1 MKIKEDIENHRKQIN
16 KSDFKM
22 ERKMRFVI
30 QRVNSASVSVDDKVI
45 ASIGKGYL
53 ILFGAGEGDTKEM
66 LVPFAD
72 KIAKMRIFA
81 DENEKTNLSI
91 NDVNGEILVVSQ
103 FTLYADCR
111 KGRRPGFTDAAKP
124 DTAIPLYDYYNQKI
138 QDSGIHVETGV
149 FGADM
154 KVSLINDGPVTIL
167 LDSKDICKG

>member
-1 MKIKEDIENHRKQIN
+1 MKI
-16 KSDFKM
+16 
-22 ERKMRFVI
+22 VI
-30 QRVNSASVSVDDKVI
+30 QRVKESSVSIDGQIKG
-45 ASIGKGYL
+45 SIQKGYMTL
-53 ILFGAGEGDTKEM
+53 VGFCESDTKAI
-66 LVPFAD
+66 VD
-72 KIAKMRIFA
+72 KMIDKMIGLRIFE
-81 DENEKTNLSI
+81 DDQGKMNLSLT
-91 NDVNGEILVVSQ
+91 DVQGAILSISQ

-111 KGRRPGFTDAAKP
+111 KGRRPGFIDAAKP

>member
-1 MKIKEDIENHRKQIN
+1 MKI
-16 KSDFKM
+16 
-22 ERKMRFVI
+22 VI
-30 QRVNSASVSVDDKVI
+30 QRVKESSVSIDGQIKG
-45 ASIGKGYL
+45 SIQKGYMTL
-53 ILFGAGEGDTKEM
+53 VGFCESDTKAI
-66 LVPFAD
+66 VD
-72 KIAKMRIFA
+72 KMIDKMIGLRIFE
-81 DENEKTNLSI
+81 DDQGKMNLSLT
-91 NDVNGEILVVSQ
+91 DVQGAIL
-103 FTLYADCR
+103 DCR

>member
-1 MKIKEDIENHRKQIN
+1 MKI
-16 KSDFKM
+16 
-22 ERKMRFVI
+22 VI
-30 QRVNSASVSVDDKVI
+30 QRVKESSVSIDGQIKG
-45 ASIGKGYL
+45 SIQKGYMTL
-53 ILFGAGEGDTKEM
+53 VGFCESDTKAI
-66 LVPFAD
+66 VD
-72 KIAKMRIFA
+72 KMIDKMIGLRIFE
-81 DENEKTNLSI
+81 DDQGKMNLSLT
-91 NDVNGEILVVSQ
+91 DVQGAILSISQ

-111 KGRRPGFTDAAKP
+111 KGRCPGFTDAAKP

>member
-1 MKIKEDIENHRKQIN
+1 MKI
-16 KSDFKM
+16 
-22 ERKMRFVI
+22 VI
-30 QRVNSASVSVDDKVI
+30 QRVKESSVSIDGQIKG
-45 ASIGKGYL
+45 SIQKGYMTL
-53 ILFGAGEGDTKEM
+53 VGFCESDTKAI
-66 LVPFAD
+66 VD
-72 KIAKMRIFA
+72 KMIDKMIGLRIFE
-81 DENEKTNLSI
+81 DDQGKMNLSLT
-91 NDVNGEILVVSQ
+91 DVQGAILSISQ

-167 LDSKDICKG
+167 LDIKDICKG

>member
-1 MKIKEDIENHRKQIN
+1 MKI
-16 KSDFKM
+16 
-22 ERKMRFVI
+22 VI
-30 QRVNSASVSVDDKVI
+30 QRVKESSVSIDGQIKGSIQKGYMTLVGFCESDTKAIVDKMIDKMIGLRIFEDDQGKMNLSLTDVQG
-45 ASIGKGYL
+45 ASI
-53 ILFGAGEGDTKEM
+53 
-66 LVPFAD
+66 
-72 KIAKMRIFA
+72 
-81 DENEKTNLSI
+81 
-91 NDVNGEILVVSQ
+91 SQ

>member
-1 MKIKEDIENHRKQIN
+1 
-16 KSDFKM
+16 
-22 ERKMRFVI
+22 MRALL
-30 QRVNSASVSVDDKVI
+30 QRVSSGSVSIDGQIKG
-45 ASIGKGYL
+45 SIQKGYMTL
-53 ILFGAGEGDTKEM
+53 VGFCESDTKAI
-66 LVPFAD
+66 VD
-72 KIAKMRIFA
+72 KMIDKMIGLRIFE
-81 DENEKTNLSI
+81 DDQGKMNLSLT
-91 NDVNGEILVVSQ
+91 DVQGAILSISQ

>member
-1 MKIKEDIENHRKQIN
+1 MKI
-16 KSDFKM
+16 
-22 ERKMRFVI
+22 VI
-30 QRVNSASVSVDDKVI
+30 QRVKESSVSIDGQIKG
-45 ASIGKGYL
+45 SIQKGYMTL
-53 ILFGAGEGDTKEM
+53 VGFCESDTKAI
-66 LVPFAD
+66 VD
-72 KIAKMRIFA
+72 KMIDKMIGLRIFE
-81 DENEKTNLSI
+81 DDQGKMNLSLT
-91 NDVNGEILVVSQ
+91 DVQGAILSISQ

-138 QDSGIHVETGV
+138 QVSGIHVETGV

>member
-1 MKIKEDIENHRKQIN
+1 MGFCE
-16 KSDFKM
+16 S
-22 ERKMRFVI
+22 
-30 QRVNSASVSVDDKVI
+30 
-45 ASIGKGYL
+45 
-53 ILFGAGEGDTKEM
+53 DTKAI
-66 LVPFAD
+66 VD
-72 KIAKMRIFA
+72 KMIDKMIGLRIFE
-81 DENEKTNLSI
+81 DDQGKMNLSLT
-91 NDVNGEILVVSQ
+91 DVQGAILSISQ

>member
-1 MKIKEDIENHRKQIN
+1 MKI
-16 KSDFKM
+16 
-22 ERKMRFVI
+22 VI
-30 QRVNSASVSVDDKVI
+30 QRVKESSVSIDGQIKG
-45 ASIGKGYL
+45 SIQKGYMTL
-53 ILFGAGEGDTKEM
+53 VGFCESDTKAI
-66 LVPFAD
+66 VD
-72 KIAKMRIFA
+72 KMIDKMIGLRIFE
-81 DENEKTNLSI
+81 DDQGKMNLSLT
-91 NDVNGEILVVSQ
+91 DVQGAILSISQ

-154 KVSLINDGPVTIL
+154 KVSIINDGPVTIL

>member
-1 MKIKEDIENHRKQIN
+1 MKI
-16 KSDFKM
+16 
-22 ERKMRFVI
+22 VI
-30 QRVNSASVSVDDKVI
+30 QRVKESSVSIDGQIKG
-45 ASIGKGYL
+45 SIQKGYMTL
-53 ILFGAGEGDTKEM
+53 VGFCESDTKAI
-66 LVPFAD
+66 VD
-72 KIAKMRIFA
+72 KMIDKMIGLRIFE
-81 DENEKTNLSI
+81 DDQGKMNLSLT
-91 NDVNGEILVVSQ
+91 DVQGAILSISQ

-111 KGRRPGFTDAAKP
+111 KGRRPGFTDAKP

>member
-1 MKIKEDIENHRKQIN
+1 MKI
-16 KSDFKM
+16 
-22 ERKMRFVI
+22 VI
-30 QRVNSASVSVDDKVI
+30 QRVKESSVSIDGQIKG
-45 ASIGKGYL
+45 SIQKGYMTL
-53 ILFGAGEGDTKEM
+53 VGFCESDTKAI
-66 LVPFAD
+66 VD
-72 KIAKMRIFA
+72 KMIDKMIGLRIFE
-81 DENEKTNLSI
+81 DDQGKMNLSLT
-91 NDVNGEILVVSQ
+91 DFQGAILSISQ

>member
-1 MKIKEDIENHRKQIN
+1 MKV
-16 KSDFKM
+16 
-22 ERKMRFVI
+22 VI
-30 QRVNSASVSVDDKVI
+30 QRVKESSVSIDGQIKG
-45 ASIGKGYL
+45 SIQKGYMTL
-53 ILFGAGEGDTKEM
+53 VGFCESDTKAI
-66 LVPFAD
+66 VD
-72 KIAKMRIFA
+72 KMIDKMIGLRIFE
-81 DENEKTNLSI
+81 DDQGKMNLSLT
-91 NDVNGEILVVSQ
+91 DVQGAILSISQ

>member
-1 MKIKEDIENHRKQIN
+1 MKI
-16 KSDFKM
+16 
-22 ERKMRFVI
+22 VI
-30 QRVNSASVSVDDKVI
+30 QRVKESSVSGQIKG
-45 ASIGKGYL
+45 SIQKGYMTL
-53 ILFGAGEGDTKEM
+53 VGFCESDTKAI
-66 LVPFAD
+66 VD
-72 KIAKMRIFA
+72 KMIDKMIGLRIFE
-81 DENEKTNLSI
+81 DDQGKMNLSLT
-91 NDVNGEILVVSQ
+91 DVQGAILSISQ